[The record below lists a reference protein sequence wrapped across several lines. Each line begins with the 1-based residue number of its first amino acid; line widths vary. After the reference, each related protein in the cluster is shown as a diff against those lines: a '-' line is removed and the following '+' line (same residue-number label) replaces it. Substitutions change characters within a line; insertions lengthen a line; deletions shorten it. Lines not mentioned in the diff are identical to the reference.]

1 MEEEFVTE
9 SPLQS
14 SSSLDTLSVQE
25 ILKIMNRE
33 DTRPAEAV
41 ALELPRIE
49 KAVAWILDTFKG
61 GGRLFYLG
69 AGTSGRL
76 ASLDAAECPPTFG
89 TPPELVQA
97 VMAGGPLALS
107 KAREGVEDDAQ
118 AAEKELVERNLAKQD
133 LLVGISASGKTPFVQ
148 GGIRYAKS
156 LGCKTVAITC
166 NHGSPLTSEADL
178 SIVLEVGPEV
188 VTGSTRL
195 KSGTAQ
201 KMVLNMLSTVSLVK
215 SGKTYGNL
223 MVGLQPL
230 SNKLKERSCRIIG
243 QATSLGEEDAA
254 GLLERAQGDIKAA
267 LVMHFTGMSCSDSTD
282 LLEKAGGSVRDAM
295 SRFREKNKRRGNLLE
310 DI

>member
-1 MEEEFVTE
+1 MEEEFITE

-14 SSSLDTLSVQE
+14 SSSLDTLPVQE
-25 ILKIMNRE
+25 ILRIMNRE

-49 KAVAWILDTFKG
+49 KAVAWILDAFKE
-61 GGRLFYLG
+61 GGRLFYIG

-89 TPPELVQA
+89 TPPEMVQA
-97 VMAGGPLALS
+97 VMAGGPLALTS
-107 KAREGVEDDAQ
+107 AREGVEDDDE
-118 AAEKELVERNLAKQD
+118 AAKKELREWNLAAND
-133 LLVGISASGKTPFVQ
+133 ILVGISASGKTPFVR
-148 GGIRYAKS
+148 GGIRYAKG

-166 NHGSPLTSEADL
+166 NHGSPLTAEADL

-201 KMVLNMLSTVSLVK
+201 KMVLNMLSTASLVK

-230 SNKLKERSCRIIG
+230 SNKLKERSCRIIA
-243 QATSLGEEDAA
+243 QATSLGEEKAA
-254 GLLERAQGDIKAA
+254 NILEQAQGDIKAA

-282 LLEKAGGSVRDAM
+282 LLEKSGGSIRDAM
-295 SRFREKNKRRGNLLE
+295 SFLRERNKRRGNPIE